1 MYMKIGI
8 FGGSFNPPHNMH
20 KNIAL
25 DLIKNKYLDKVIY
38 VPTGNKYNKKGLA
51 NQNDRYNMLKLMIGN
66 VSYLDISTYEFGKL
80 THTYQTLDHFKKHY
94 KDDEI
99 YFICGS
105 DNLKEIKTWK
115 RYQYILSNYK
125 LLVIRRNGES
135 ITDIL
140 SELKSYQDNI
150 IVIDDIKSSLSS
162 TSIRN
167 ELKNNIK
174 SADSLNIDSKVLEY
188 IKNNLYN

>member
-1 MYMKIGI
+1 MKIGI
-8 FGGSFNPPHNMH
+8 FGGSFNPPHKIH
-20 KNIAL
+20 QKIANYI
-25 DLIKNKYLDKVIY
+25 IKNNYLDKVIF
-38 VPTGNKYNKKGLA
+38 VPTGSNYEKPYLA
-51 NQNDRYNMLKLMIGN
+51 SEQDRYNMLKLMIGN

-162 TSIRN
+162 TSIRKRFKDDKK
-167 ELKNNIK
+167 LVK
-174 SADSLNIDSKVLEY
+174 DGNIDSKVFEY
-188 IKNNLYN
+188 INNNLYN

>member
-1 MYMKIGI
+1 MKIGI
-8 FGGSFNPPHNMH
+8 FGGSFNPPHKIH
-20 KNIAL
+20 QKIASYLVKN
-25 DLIKNKYLDKVIY
+25 NYLDKVIF
-38 VPTGNKYNKKGLA
+38 VPTGSNYEKPYLA
-51 NQNDRYNMLKLMIGN
+51 SEQDRYNMLKLMIGN

-80 THTYQTLDHFKKHY
+80 THTYQTLDHFKEHY

-140 SELKSYQDNI
+140 SELKSYQNNI

-162 TSIRN
+162 TSIRKRFKDD
-167 ELKNNIK
+167 KNLVK
-174 SADSLNIDSKVLEY
+174 DGNIDSKVFEY
-188 IKNNLYN
+188 IKNNLYR

>member
-1 MYMKIGI
+1 MKIGI
-8 FGGSFNPPHNMH
+8 FGGSFNPPHKIHQKIANYLV
-20 KNIAL
+20 KN
-25 DLIKNKYLDKVIY
+25 NYLDKVIF
-38 VPTGNKYNKKGLA
+38 VPTGSNYEKPYLA
-51 NQNDRYNMLKLMIGN
+51 SEQDRYNMLKLMIGN

-80 THTYQTLDHFKKHY
+80 THTYQTLNHFKEHY

-140 SELKSYQDNI
+140 SELNSYQDNI

-162 TSIRN
+162 TSIRKRF
-167 ELKNNIK
+167 KNDK
-174 SADSLNIDSKVLEY
+174 KLVKDENIDSKVFEY
-188 IKNNLYN
+188 IKNNLYS

>member
-1 MYMKIGI
+1 MKIGV
-8 FGGSFNPPHNMH
+8 FGGSFNPPHKIH
-20 KNIAL
+20 QKIATY
-25 DLIKNKYLDKVIY
+25 LIDNNYLDKVIF
-38 VPTGNKYNKKGLA
+38 VPTGSNYKKPYLA
-51 NQNDRYNMLKLMIGN
+51 SEQDRYNMLKLVVGS
-66 VSYLDISTYEFGKL
+66 VPYFDISTYEFGKL
-80 THTYQTLDHFKKHY
+80 THTYETLNHFKEYY
-94 KDDEI
+94 KNDDI

-105 DNLKEIKTWK
+105 DNLKEIKSWK
-115 RYQYILSNYK
+115 QYQYILSNYK
-125 LLVIRRNGES
+125 LIVIRRNGES

-140 SELKSYQDNI
+140 SELKYYQDNI

-167 ELKNNIK
+167 EFKNNIK

>member
-1 MYMKIGI
+1 MKIGI
-8 FGGSFNPPHNMH
+8 FGGSFNPPHKIHQKIANYLV
-20 KNIAL
+20 KN
-25 DLIKNKYLDKVIY
+25 NYLDKVIF
-38 VPTGNKYNKKGLA
+38 VPTGSNYEKPYLA
-51 NQNDRYNMLKLMIGN
+51 SEQDRYNMLKLMIGN

-162 TSIRN
+162 TSIRKRFKDDKK
-167 ELKNNIK
+167 LVK
-174 SADSLNIDSKVLEY
+174 DRNIDSKVFEY
-188 IKNNLYN
+188 IKNNLYS

>member
-1 MYMKIGI
+1 MKIGI
-8 FGGSFNPPHNMH
+8 FGGSFNPPHKIHQKIANYLV
-20 KNIAL
+20 KN
-25 DLIKNKYLDKVIY
+25 NYLDKVIF
-38 VPTGNKYNKKGLA
+38 VPTGSNYEKPYLA
-51 NQNDRYNMLKLMIGN
+51 SEQDRYNMLKLMIGN

-80 THTYQTLDHFKKHY
+80 THTYQTLDHFKEHY

-140 SELKSYQDNI
+140 SELKSYQNNI

-162 TSIRN
+162 TSIRKRFKDD
-167 ELKNNIK
+167 KNLVK
-174 SADSLNIDSKVLEY
+174 DGNIDSKVFEY
-188 IKNNLYN
+188 IKNNLYS

>member
-1 MYMKIGI
+1 MKIGI
-8 FGGSFNPPHNMH
+8 FGGSFNPPHKIHQKIANYLV
-20 KNIAL
+20 KN
-25 DLIKNKYLDKVIY
+25 NYLDKVIF
-38 VPTGNKYNKKGLA
+38 VPTGSNYEKPYLA
-51 NQNDRYNMLKLMIGN
+51 SEQDRYNMLKLMIGN

-115 RYQYILSNYK
+115 RYQYVLSNYK

-162 TSIRN
+162 TSIRKRFKDDKKLVKD
-167 ELKNNIK
+167 E
-174 SADSLNIDSKVLEY
+174 NIDSKVFEY
-188 IKNNLYN
+188 IKNNLYS

>member
-1 MYMKIGI
+1 MKIGI
-8 FGGSFNPPHNMH
+8 FGGSFNPPHKIHQKIANYLV
-20 KNIAL
+20 KN
-25 DLIKNKYLDKVIY
+25 NYLDKVIF
-38 VPTGNKYNKKGLA
+38 VPTGSNYEKPYLA
-51 NQNDRYNMLKLMIGN
+51 SEQDRYNMLKLMIGN
-66 VSYLDISTYEFGKL
+66 VSHLDISTYEFGKL
-80 THTYQTLDHFKKHY
+80 THTYQTLDHFKEHY

-140 SELKSYQDNI
+140 SELKSYQNNI

-162 TSIRN
+162 TSIRKRFKDDKK
-167 ELKNNIK
+167 LVK
-174 SADSLNIDSKVLEY
+174 DGNIDSKVFEY
-188 IKNNLYN
+188 IKNNLYS

>member
-1 MYMKIGI
+1 MKIGI
-8 FGGSFNPPHNMH
+8 FGGSFNPPHKIHQKIANYLV
-20 KNIAL
+20 KN
-25 DLIKNKYLDKVIY
+25 NYLDKVIF
-38 VPTGNKYNKKGLA
+38 VPTGSNYEKPYLA
-51 NQNDRYNMLKLMIGN
+51 SEQDRYNMLKLMIGN

-80 THTYQTLDHFKKHY
+80 THTYQTLDYFKEHY

-140 SELKSYQDNI
+140 SELKSYQNNI

-162 TSIRN
+162 TSIRKRFKDDKK
-167 ELKNNIK
+167 LVK
-174 SADSLNIDSKVLEY
+174 DGNIDSKVFEY
-188 IKNNLYN
+188 IKNNLYS

>member
-1 MYMKIGI
+1 MKIGI
-8 FGGSFNPPHNMH
+8 FGGSFNPPHKTHQKIANYLV
-20 KNIAL
+20 KN
-25 DLIKNKYLDKVIY
+25 NYLDKVIF
-38 VPTGNKYNKKGLA
+38 VPTGSNYEKPYLA
-51 NQNDRYNMLKLMIGN
+51 SEQDRYNMLKLMIGN

-80 THTYQTLDHFKKHY
+80 THTYQTLNHFKECY
-94 KDDEI
+94 KDAEI

-105 DNLKEIKTWK
+105 DNLKEIKTWR

-140 SELKSYQDNI
+140 SELKSYQNNI

-162 TSIRN
+162 TSIRKRFKDDKKLVKD
-167 ELKNNIK
+167 E
-174 SADSLNIDSKVLEY
+174 NIDSKVFEY
-188 IKNNLYN
+188 IKNNLYS

>member
-1 MYMKIGI
+1 MKIGI
-8 FGGSFNPPHNMH
+8 FGGSFNPPHKIH
-20 KNIAL
+20 QKIATY
-25 DLIKNKYLDKVIY
+25 LIDNNYLDKVIF
-38 VPTGNKYNKKGLA
+38 VPTGSNYKKPYLA
-51 NQNDRYNMLKLMIGN
+51 SEQDRYNMLKLVVGS
-66 VSYLDISTYEFGKL
+66 VPYFDISTYEFGKL

-162 TSIRN
+162 TSIRKRFKDDKK
-167 ELKNNIK
+167 LVK
-174 SADSLNIDSKVLEY
+174 DGNIDSKVFEY
-188 IKNNLYN
+188 IKNNLYS

>member
-1 MYMKIGI
+1 MKIGI
-8 FGGSFNPPHNMH
+8 FGGSFNPPHKIHQKIANYLV
-20 KNIAL
+20 KN
-25 DLIKNKYLDKVIY
+25 NYLDKVIF
-38 VPTGNKYNKKGLA
+38 VPTGSNYEKPYLA
-51 NQNDRYNMLKLMIGN
+51 SEQDRYNMLKLMIGN

-94 KDDEI
+94 RDDEI

-162 TSIRN
+162 TSIRKRFKDDKKLVKD
-167 ELKNNIK
+167 E
-174 SADSLNIDSKVLEY
+174 NIDSKVFEY
-188 IKNNLYN
+188 IKNNLYS

>member
-1 MYMKIGI
+1 MKIGI
-8 FGGSFNPPHNMH
+8 FGGSFNPPHKIHQKIANYLV
-20 KNIAL
+20 KN
-25 DLIKNKYLDKVIY
+25 NYLDKVIF
-38 VPTGNKYNKKGLA
+38 VPTGSNYEKPYLA
-51 NQNDRYNMLKLMIGN
+51 SEQDRYNMLKLMIGN

-125 LLVIRRNGES
+125 LIVIRRNGES

-140 SELKSYQDNI
+140 SELKSYQNNI

-162 TSIRN
+162 TSIRKRFKDD
-167 ELKNNIK
+167 KNLVK
-174 SADSLNIDSKVLEY
+174 DGNIDSKVFEY
-188 IKNNLYN
+188 IKNNLYS

>member
-1 MYMKIGI
+1 MKIGI
-8 FGGSFNPPHNMH
+8 FGGSFNPPHKIHQKIANYLV
-20 KNIAL
+20 KN
-25 DLIKNKYLDKVIY
+25 NYLDKVIF
-38 VPTGNKYNKKGLA
+38 VPTGSNYEKPYLA
-51 NQNDRYNMLKLMIGN
+51 SEQDRYNMLKLMIGN

-80 THTYQTLDHFKKHY
+80 THTYQTLDYFKEHY

-162 TSIRN
+162 TSIRKRFKDDKK
-167 ELKNNIK
+167 LVK
-174 SADSLNIDSKVLEY
+174 DGNIDSKVFEY
-188 IKNNLYN
+188 IKNNLYS

>member
-1 MYMKIGI
+1 MKIGI
-8 FGGSFNPPHNMH
+8 FGGSFNPPHKIHQKIANYLV
-20 KNIAL
+20 KN
-25 DLIKNKYLDKVIY
+25 NYLDKVIF
-38 VPTGNKYNKKGLA
+38 VPTGSNYEKPYLA
-51 NQNDRYNMLKLMIGN
+51 SEQDRYNMLKLMIGN

-162 TSIRN
+162 TSIRKRFKYDKK
-167 ELKNNIK
+167 LVK
-174 SADSLNIDSKVLEY
+174 DGNIDSKVFEY
-188 IKNNLYN
+188 IKNNLYS

>member
-1 MYMKIGI
+1 MKIGI
-8 FGGSFNPPHNMH
+8 FGGSFNPPHKIHQKIANYLV
-20 KNIAL
+20 KN
-25 DLIKNKYLDKVIY
+25 NYLDKVIF
-38 VPTGNKYNKKGLA
+38 VPTGSNYEKPYLA
-51 NQNDRYNMLKLMIGN
+51 SEQDRYNMLKLMIGN

-140 SELKSYQDNI
+140 SELKSYQNNI

-162 TSIRN
+162 TSIRKRFKDD
-167 ELKNNIK
+167 KNLVK
-174 SADSLNIDSKVLEY
+174 DGNIDSKVFEY
-188 IKNNLYN
+188 IKNNLYS

>member
-1 MYMKIGI
+1 MKIGI
-8 FGGSFNPPHNMH
+8 FGGSFNPPHKIHQKIANYLV
-20 KNIAL
+20 KN
-25 DLIKNKYLDKVIY
+25 NYLDKVIF
-38 VPTGNKYNKKGLA
+38 VPTGSNYEKPYLA
-51 NQNDRYNMLKLMIGN
+51 SEQDRYNMLKLMIGN

-80 THTYQTLDHFKKHY
+80 THTYQTLDHFKEHY

-140 SELKSYQDNI
+140 SELKSYQNNI

-162 TSIRN
+162 TSIRKRFKDDKK
-167 ELKNNIK
+167 LVK
-174 SADSLNIDSKVLEY
+174 DGNIDSKVFEY
-188 IKNNLYN
+188 IKNNLYS

>member
-1 MYMKIGI
+1 MKIGI
-8 FGGSFNPPHNMH
+8 FGGSFNPPHKIHQKIANYLV
-20 KNIAL
+20 KN
-25 DLIKNKYLDKVIY
+25 NYLDKVIF
-38 VPTGNKYNKKGLA
+38 VPTGSNYEKPYLA
-51 NQNDRYNMLKLMIGN
+51 SEQDRYNMLKLMIGN

-162 TSIRN
+162 TSIRKRFKDDKKLVKD
-167 ELKNNIK
+167 E
-174 SADSLNIDSKVLEY
+174 NIDSKVFEY
-188 IKNNLYN
+188 IKNNLYS

>member
-1 MYMKIGI
+1 MKIGI
-8 FGGSFNPPHNMH
+8 FGGSFNPPHKIHQKIANYLV
-20 KNIAL
+20 KN
-25 DLIKNKYLDKVIY
+25 NYLDKVIF
-38 VPTGNKYNKKGLA
+38 VPTGSNYEKPYLA
-51 NQNDRYNMLKLMIGN
+51 SEQDRYNMLKLMIGN

-162 TSIRN
+162 TSIRKKFKDDKK
-167 ELKNNIK
+167 LVK
-174 SADSLNIDSKVLEY
+174 DGNIDSKVFEY
-188 IKNNLYN
+188 IKNNLYS

>member
-1 MYMKIGI
+1 MKIGI
-8 FGGSFNPPHNMH
+8 FGGSFNPPHKIHQKIANYLV
-20 KNIAL
+20 KN
-25 DLIKNKYLDKVIY
+25 NYLDKVIF
-38 VPTGNKYNKKGLA
+38 VPTGSNYEKPYLA
-51 NQNDRYNMLKLMIGN
+51 SEQDRYNMLKLMIGN

-140 SELKSYQDNI
+140 SELKSYQNNI

-162 TSIRN
+162 TSIRKRFKDDKKLVKD
-167 ELKNNIK
+167 E
-174 SADSLNIDSKVLEY
+174 NIDSKVFEY
-188 IKNNLYN
+188 IKNNLYS

>member
-1 MYMKIGI
+1 MKMGI
-8 FGGSFNPPHNMH
+8 FGGSFNPPHKIHQKIANYLV
-20 KNIAL
+20 KN
-25 DLIKNKYLDKVIY
+25 NYLDKVIF
-38 VPTGNKYNKKGLA
+38 VPTGSNYEKPYLA
-51 NQNDRYNMLKLMIGN
+51 SEQDRYNMLKLMIGN

-115 RYQYILSNYK
+115 RYQYVLSNYK

-162 TSIRN
+162 TSIRKRFKDDK
-167 ELKNNIK
+167 ELVK
-174 SADSLNIDSKVLEY
+174 DENIDSKVFEY
-188 IKNNLYN
+188 IKNNLYS

>member
-1 MYMKIGI
+1 MKIGI
-8 FGGSFNPPHNMH
+8 FGGSFNPPHKIHQKIANYLV
-20 KNIAL
+20 KN
-25 DLIKNKYLDKVIY
+25 NYLDKVIF
-38 VPTGNKYNKKGLA
+38 VPTGSNYEKPYLA
-51 NQNDRYNMLKLMIGN
+51 SEQDRYNMLKLMIGN

-80 THTYQTLDHFKKHY
+80 THTYQTLDHFKNHY

-125 LLVIRRNGES
+125 LIVIRRNGES

-162 TSIRN
+162 TNIRKRFKDDKK
-167 ELKNNIK
+167 LVK
-174 SADSLNIDSKVLEY
+174 DGNIDSKVFEY
-188 IKNNLYN
+188 IKNNLYS

>member
-1 MYMKIGI
+1 MKIGI
-8 FGGSFNPPHNMH
+8 FGGSFNPPHKIHQKIANYLV
-20 KNIAL
+20 KN
-25 DLIKNKYLDKVIY
+25 NYLDKVIF
-38 VPTGNKYNKKGLA
+38 VPTGSNYEKPYLA
-51 NQNDRYNMLKLMIGN
+51 SEQDRYNMLKLMIGN

-94 KDDEI
+94 KNDEI

-162 TSIRN
+162 TSIRKRFKDDKK
-167 ELKNNIK
+167 LVK
-174 SADSLNIDSKVLEY
+174 DGNIDSKVFEY
-188 IKNNLYN
+188 IKNNLYS

>member
-1 MYMKIGI
+1 MKIGI
-8 FGGSFNPPHNMH
+8 FGGSFNPPHKIHQKIANYLV
-20 KNIAL
+20 KN
-25 DLIKNKYLDKVIY
+25 NYLDKVIF
-38 VPTGNKYNKKGLA
+38 VPTGSNYEKPYLA
-51 NQNDRYNMLKLMIGN
+51 SEQDRYNMLKLMIGN

-80 THTYQTLDHFKKHY
+80 THTYQTLNHFKKHY

-162 TSIRN
+162 TSIRKRFKDDKK
-167 ELKNNIK
+167 LVK
-174 SADSLNIDSKVLEY
+174 DGNIDSKVFEY
-188 IKNNLYN
+188 IKNNLYS

>member
-1 MYMKIGI
+1 MKIGI
-8 FGGSFNPPHNMH
+8 FGGSFNPPHKIHQKIANYLV
-20 KNIAL
+20 KN
-25 DLIKNKYLDKVIY
+25 NYLDKVIF
-38 VPTGNKYNKKGLA
+38 VPTGSNYEKPYLA
-51 NQNDRYNMLKLMIGN
+51 SEQDRYNMLKLMIGN

-125 LLVIRRNGES
+125 LIVIRRNGES

-162 TSIRN
+162 TNIRKRFKDDKK
-167 ELKNNIK
+167 LVK
-174 SADSLNIDSKVLEY
+174 DGNIDSKVFEY
-188 IKNNLYN
+188 IKNNLYS

>member
-1 MYMKIGI
+1 MKIGI
-8 FGGSFNPPHNMH
+8 FGGSFNPPHKIHQKIANYLV
-20 KNIAL
+20 KN
-25 DLIKNKYLDKVIY
+25 NYLDKVIF
-38 VPTGNKYNKKGLA
+38 VPTGSNYEKPYLA
-51 NQNDRYNMLKLMIGN
+51 SEQDRYNMLKLMIGN

-162 TSIRN
+162 TSIRKRFKDD
-167 ELKNNIK
+167 KNLVK
-174 SADSLNIDSKVLEY
+174 DGNIDSKVFEY
-188 IKNNLYN
+188 IRNNLYS

>member
-1 MYMKIGI
+1 MKIGI
-8 FGGSFNPPHNMH
+8 FGGSFNPPHKIHQKIANYLV
-20 KNIAL
+20 KN
-25 DLIKNKYLDKVIY
+25 NYLDKVIF
-38 VPTGNKYNKKGLA
+38 VPTGSNYEKPYLA
-51 NQNDRYNMLKLMIGN
+51 SEQDRYNMLKLMIGN

-125 LLVIRRNGES
+125 LIVIRRNGES

-140 SELKSYQDNI
+140 SELKYYQDNI

-167 ELKNNIK
+167 EFKNNTK

>member
-1 MYMKIGI
+1 MKIGI
-8 FGGSFNPPHNMH
+8 FGGSFNPPHKIHQKIANYLV
-20 KNIAL
+20 KN
-25 DLIKNKYLDKVIY
+25 NYLDKVIF
-38 VPTGNKYNKKGLA
+38 VPTGSNYKKPYLA
-51 NQNDRYNMLKLMIGN
+51 SEQDRYNMLKLVVGS
-66 VSYLDISTYEFGKL
+66 VPYFDISTYEFGKL
-80 THTYQTLDHFKKHY
+80 THTYETLNHFKEYY
-94 KDDEI
+94 KNDDI

-162 TSIRN
+162 TSIRKRFKDDKK
-167 ELKNNIK
+167 LVK
-174 SADSLNIDSKVLEY
+174 DGNIDSKVLEY

>member
-1 MYMKIGI
+1 MKIGI
-8 FGGSFNPPHNMH
+8 FGGSFNPPHKIHQKIANYLV
-20 KNIAL
+20 KN
-25 DLIKNKYLDKVIY
+25 NYLDKVIF
-38 VPTGNKYNKKGLA
+38 VPTGSNYKKPYLA
-51 NQNDRYNMLKLMIGN
+51 SEQDRYNMLKLVVGS
-66 VSYLDISTYEFGKL
+66 VPYFDISTYEFGKL
-80 THTYQTLDHFKKHY
+80 THTYETLNHFKEYY
-94 KDDEI
+94 KNDDI

-162 TSIRN
+162 TSIRKRFKDDKK
-167 ELKNNIK
+167 LVK
-174 SADSLNIDSKVLEY
+174 DGNIDSKVFEY

>member
-1 MYMKIGI
+1 MKIGI
-8 FGGSFNPPHNMH
+8 FGGSFNPPHKIHQKIANYLV
-20 KNIAL
+20 KN
-25 DLIKNKYLDKVIY
+25 NYLDKVIF
-38 VPTGNKYNKKGLA
+38 VPTGSNYEKSYLA
-51 NQNDRYNMLKLMIGN
+51 SEQDRYNMLKLMIGN

-80 THTYQTLDHFKKHY
+80 THTYQTLDYFKEHY

-162 TSIRN
+162 TSIRKRFKDDKKLVKD
-167 ELKNNIK
+167 E
-174 SADSLNIDSKVLEY
+174 NIDSKVFEY
-188 IKNNLYN
+188 IKNNLYS

>member
-1 MYMKIGI
+1 MKIGI
-8 FGGSFNPPHNMH
+8 FGGSFNPPHKIHQKIANYLV
-20 KNIAL
+20 KN
-25 DLIKNKYLDKVIY
+25 NYLDKVIF
-38 VPTGNKYNKKGLA
+38 VPTGSNYEKTYLA
-51 NQNDRYNMLKLMIGN
+51 SEQDRYNMLKLMIGN

-162 TSIRN
+162 TSIRKRFKDDKK
-167 ELKNNIK
+167 LVK
-174 SADSLNIDSKVLEY
+174 DGNIDSKVFEY
-188 IKNNLYN
+188 IKDNLYS

>member
-1 MYMKIGI
+1 MKIGI
-8 FGGSFNPPHNMH
+8 FGGSFNPPHKIHQKIANYLV
-20 KNIAL
+20 KN
-25 DLIKNKYLDKVIY
+25 NYLDKVIF
-38 VPTGNKYNKKGLA
+38 VPTGSNYEKPYLA
-51 NQNDRYNMLKLMIGN
+51 SEQDRYNMLKLMIGN

-105 DNLKEIKTWK
+105 DNLKEIKPLK

-162 TSIRN
+162 TSIRKRFKDDKK
-167 ELKNNIK
+167 LVK
-174 SADSLNIDSKVLEY
+174 DGNIDSKVFEY
-188 IKNNLYN
+188 IKNNLYS

>member
-1 MYMKIGI
+1 MKIGI
-8 FGGSFNPPHNMH
+8 FGGSFNPPHKIHQKIANYLV
-20 KNIAL
+20 KN
-25 DLIKNKYLDKVIY
+25 NYLDKVIF
-38 VPTGNKYNKKGLA
+38 VPTGSNYEKPYLA
-51 NQNDRYNMLKLMIGN
+51 SEQDRYNMLKLMIGN

-80 THTYQTLDHFKKHY
+80 THTYHTLDHFKKHY

-162 TSIRN
+162 TSIRKRFKDDKK
-167 ELKNNIK
+167 LVK
-174 SADSLNIDSKVLEY
+174 DGNIDSKVFEY
-188 IKNNLYN
+188 IKNNLYS

>member
-1 MYMKIGI
+1 MKIGI
-8 FGGSFNPPHNMH
+8 FGGSFNPPHKIHQKIANYLV
-20 KNIAL
+20 KN
-25 DLIKNKYLDKVIY
+25 NYLDKVIF
-38 VPTGNKYNKKGLA
+38 VPTGSNYEKSYLA
-51 NQNDRYNMLKLMIGN
+51 SEQDRYNMLKLMIGN

-162 TSIRN
+162 TSIRKRFKDDKK
-167 ELKNNIK
+167 LVK
-174 SADSLNIDSKVLEY
+174 DGNIDSKVFEY
-188 IKNNLYN
+188 IKNNLYS

>member
-1 MYMKIGI
+1 MKIGI
-8 FGGSFNPPHNMH
+8 FGGSFNPPHKIHQKITNYLV
-20 KNIAL
+20 KN
-25 DLIKNKYLDKVIY
+25 NYLDKVIF
-38 VPTGNKYNKKGLA
+38 VPTGSNYEKPYLA
-51 NQNDRYNMLKLMIGN
+51 SEQDRYNMLKLMIGN

-162 TSIRN
+162 TSIRKRFKDDKK
-167 ELKNNIK
+167 LVK
-174 SADSLNIDSKVLEY
+174 DGNIDSKVFEY
-188 IKNNLYN
+188 IKNNLYS

>member
-1 MYMKIGI
+1 MKIGI
-8 FGGSFNPPHNMH
+8 FGGSFNPPHKIHQKIANYLV
-20 KNIAL
+20 KN
-25 DLIKNKYLDKVIY
+25 NYLDKVIF
-38 VPTGNKYNKKGLA
+38 VPTGSNYEKPYLA
-51 NQNDRYNMLKLMIGN
+51 SEQDRYNMLKLMIGN

-80 THTYQTLDHFKKHY
+80 THTYQTLDYFKEHY

-162 TSIRN
+162 TSIRKRFKDDKKLVKD
-167 ELKNNIK
+167 E
-174 SADSLNIDSKVLEY
+174 NIDSKVFEY
-188 IKNNLYN
+188 IKNNLYS

>member
-1 MYMKIGI
+1 MKIGI
-8 FGGSFNPPHNMH
+8 FGGSFNPPHKIHQKIANYLV
-20 KNIAL
+20 KN
-25 DLIKNKYLDKVIY
+25 NYLDKVIF
-38 VPTGNKYNKKGLA
+38 VPTGSNYEKPYLA
-51 NQNDRYNMLKLMIGN
+51 SEQDRYNMLKLMIGN

-162 TSIRN
+162 TSIRKRFKDDKK
-167 ELKNNIK
+167 LVK
-174 SADSLNIDSKVLEY
+174 DGNIDSKVFEY